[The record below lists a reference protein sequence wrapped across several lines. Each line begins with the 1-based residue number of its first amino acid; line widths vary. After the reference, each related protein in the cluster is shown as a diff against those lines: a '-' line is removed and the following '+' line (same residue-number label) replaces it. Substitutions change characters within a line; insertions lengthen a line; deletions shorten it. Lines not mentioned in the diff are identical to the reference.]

1 MENNI
6 TAAAHKYRNINGGE
20 REPVLLLAPPPLTG
34 CDFLLPLG
42 LAQAARFRAV
52 ARTSGSGG
60 GPKPIHPLI
69 LLEVPSVT
77 VPVFLPV
84 LGVTLAVP
92 LSLLFLSLL
101 PLLLLLS
108 VLATLATLSWAPT
121 ASLWDRGCL
130 KFWQIGYV
138 SIWDRG
144 CLKILEHRLYL
155 NMAQGLSESLA
166 HRLCSKYVE
175 C

>member
-77 VPVFLPV
+77 VPVFLSV

-92 LSLLFLSLL
+92 LSLLLSLL

-108 VLATLATLSWAPT
+108 VLATLATLSWAPN
-121 ASLWDRGCL
+121 ASL
-130 KFWQIGYV
+130 
-138 SIWDRG
+138 WDRG

-155 NMAQGLSESLA
+155 NLAQGLSEIW
-166 HRLCSKYVE
+166 HTGYVPNMLNFD
-175 C
+175 